1 MIFHKSRWHKKNIN
15 FENSSELA
23 EEFHLSEKII
33 KILQQRGLTTS
44 EALSKFLHPDLTDL
58 YDPFLLKDMDVL
70 VKVLNEAKDK
80 NGKVYIYGD
89 YDVDG
94 ITSISILYNYLKS
107 EGYNIH
113 YYIPNRFDE
122 GYGLNSRALDTI
134 KTAGGTLVVTV
145 DCGITSVEEA
155 RHAEAINLP
164 LFITDHHEC
173 QETLPECLGII
184 NPKQSDCHYPFDM
197 LAGAG
202 IALKIVQALSADDF
216 KKIYPAYMAISAI
229 GTIADVAPLVDENR
243 IIAKYGLK
251 ALEVTRNLGLKSLL
265 KIVDLV
271 GKELNSGHIGFGI
284 GPRLNAAGRVDSAE
298 LGVKLLTTD
307 ELNEAEIIAEELDEL
322 NKQRQN
328 MEQGIIEA
336 CVDQVENG
344 SYANDL
350 VLVLDGEDWHT
361 GVIGI
366 VASRISERY
375 YKPTVILNVENG
387 IAKGSARSVGEFSI
401 FDAMN
406 DSKALF
412 LKFGGHKAAAG
423 VSMKAENVADFRMQV
438 NDYAKHHMTSKDFY
452 PKINIDAAVASED
465 IAHEFAETLESL
477 KPFGLGNPKP
487 CFQYNNLEV
496 NTVRWLGKEQ
506 QHLKLSVHDGARVY
520 DCIKFNGSDAERKI
534 RSGDKIDVVF
544 ALDINKFRGVETLQ
558 FALKDIFVK
567 NRISQ
572 EFEEQYFISLIDY
585 LATFDA
591 EDIQAY
597 HWGSPVEQLFD
608 LLEQL
613 IAQNEAFLISVGS
626 IDGLKNLEHFFIE
639 HGYEGY
645 SWHFSEPTDSQNQ
658 VVIYPK
664 SDFVIKSGI
673 NHHYGLDLLFDVEGM
688 THYYTE
694 SQRRAYK
701 VYKEKLTIQLSIF
714 KFIYKELLAL
724 KEPQALTK
732 LAHEMKLAPYVVYLA
747 AKVFEEKGLMD
758 ICYKEGNLGIDKV
771 HKLSHKVDLMSSK
784 IIRRIECL

>member
-1 MIFHKSRWHKKNIN
+1 MIFHKSRWHKKNMN

-44 EALSKFLHPDLTDL
+44 EELSKFLHPNITDL

-70 VKVLNEAKDK
+70 VKLLNDTKDK
-80 NGKVYIYGD
+80 NGKIYIYGD

-107 EGYNIH
+107 EGYNIN

-122 GYGLNSRALDTI
+122 GYGVNSQALDTI
-134 KTAGGTLVVTV
+134 KAAGGTLVLTV

-155 RHAEAINLP
+155 MHARAIDLP

-173 QETLPECLGII
+173 QDTLPECLGII
-184 NPKQSDCHYPFDM
+184 NPKQSDCNYPFDM

-202 IALKIVQALSADDF
+202 IALKIVQALSGDDF
-216 KKIYPAYMAISAI
+216 EKIYPAYMAISAI

-251 ALEVTRNLGLKSLL
+251 ALEVTRNIGLKALL
-265 KIVDLV
+265 KVVDLV
-271 GKELNSGHIGFGI
+271 GKELNSGHVGFGI

-307 ELNEAEIIAEELDEL
+307 VLHEAEMIAEELNDL
-322 NKQRQN
+322 NKQRQD

-336 CVDQVENG
+336 CIDQVENG
-344 SYANDL
+344 PYAHDL
-350 VLVLDGEDWHT
+350 VLVLNGQNWHT

-375 YKPTVILNVENG
+375 YKPTIILNVEDG
-387 IAKGSARSVGEFSI
+387 IAKGSARSVGDFSI
-401 FDAMN
+401 FDAMT

-423 VSMKAENVADFRMQV
+423 VSMKAENVASFRAQI
-438 NDYAKHHMTSKDFY
+438 NSYAKNHMASKDFY
-452 PKINIDAAVASED
+452 PKISIDAAVASED

-496 NTVRWLGKEQ
+496 DTVRWLGKEQ

-520 DCIKFNGSDAERKI
+520 DCIKFNGSEAERKI

-572 EFEEQYFISLIDY
+572 AFEEQYFISLIDY
-585 LATFDA
+585 LATF
-591 EDIQAY
+591 ESQTIQAY
-597 HWGSPVEQLFD
+597 YSGLPIERLFD
-608 LLEQL
+608 LLEQD
-613 IAQNEAFLISVGS
+613 IAKEDTFLISVGS
-626 IDGLKNLEHFFIE
+626 IDGLKSLEYFFIE
-639 HGYEGY
+639 RGYEGY
-645 SWHFSEPTDSQNQ
+645 SWHFSEPSDSEHQ

-664 SDFVIKSGI
+664 GDSTMKKGI
-673 NHHYGLDLLFDVEGM
+673 SHHYGLDLLFAVDGM

-694 SQRRAYK
+694 SQRKAYK
-701 VYKEKLTIQLSIF
+701 VCKEKLTVQLSIF
-714 KFIYKELLAL
+714 KFIYKELVAL

-758 ICYKEGNLGIDKV
+758 ISYKENNLGIDKV
-771 HKLSHKVDLMSSK
+771 HKPSRKVDLMSSK
-784 IIRRIECL
+784 IIRSIECL